1 MEEEGVDSA
10 EDGEEYYGKWSSAG
24 NNSDAIGMSS
34 TEDEK
39 SLADIMEGSDAEED
53 SEG

>member
-1 MEEEGVDSA
+1 MEDEGEDSG

-24 NNSDAIGMSS
+24 NNSDASGMSS
-34 TEDEK
+34 TEDDK
-39 SLADIMEGSDAEED
+39 SLADIMEGSDGEED